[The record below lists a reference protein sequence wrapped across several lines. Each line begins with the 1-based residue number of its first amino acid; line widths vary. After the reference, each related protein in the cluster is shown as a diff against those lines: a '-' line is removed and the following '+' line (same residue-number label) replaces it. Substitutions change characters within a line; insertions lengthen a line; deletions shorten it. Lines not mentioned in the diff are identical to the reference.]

1 MAGATNDDYIDI
13 ELSDLKE
20 RFSEFRQTATY
31 GAQDYF
37 NDLAALQEGG
47 EAPPLPPFCRV
58 TLGLTPVRRGGYYS
72 RGGESG

>member
-47 EAPPLPPFCRV
+47 EAPHPHP
-58 TLGLTPVRRGGYYS
+58 S
-72 RGGESG
+72 SG